1 MVNLLEE
8 VSYQEVRPKMAKCS
22 LILPDFLT
30 IDSEFRIFHRKN
42 LGIASQVPAGIL
54 LCVANV
60 IDVNG
65 AIPEQLR

>member
-30 IDSEFRIFHRKN
+30 IDSIFSHLIKPKARDD
-42 LGIASQVPAGIL
+42 Q
-54 LCVANV
+54 
-60 IDVNG
+60 
-65 AIPEQLR
+65 